1 MSFDTIL
8 FSKEDT
14 GVATITLNR
23 PERMNAFN
31 QQMLEDMEAVWKI
44 VREDPEIKCV
54 VLRGAPGRAFC
65 TGVDVIDG
73 ITFYPDE
80 PFRERDPGA
89 MLAPKTNQVWKPV
102 IGAVHGLCAGGA
114 FYFLNE
120 CDFIICSQDAQFFDP
135 HVSFGVVPSCEPIG
149 ASHRMPYGDIMRM
162 ILLGNSERISAETAL
177 RMSLVS
183 EIVENDKLWTRADE
197 LAAIIAAKPA
207 QAVQGAVKAMWEA
220 LDMPYSVAVR
230 NGYKY
235 PQIVNPPDWQDRS
248 AFKKESV
255 SIR

>member
-1 MSFDTIL
+1 MSFETIL
-8 FSKEDT
+8 FATNDV

-23 PERMNAFN
+23 PDKMNSFN

-44 VREDPEIKCV
+44 VREDSAIRTV
-54 VLRGAPGRAFC
+54 VLKAAPGRAFS
-65 TGVDVIDG
+65 TGVDVVEG

-80 PFRERDPGA
+80 PVRERDPGA
-89 MLAPKTNQVWKPV
+89 MLGPKSNLVWKPV
-102 IGAVHGLCAGGA
+102 IAAVHGLCAGGA

-120 CDFIICSQDAQFFDP
+120 CDIIICSEDAQFFDP

-149 ASHRMPYGDIMRM
+149 VSHRMPYGDIMRM
-162 ILLGNSERISAETAL
+162 ILLGNSERICAETAL

-183 EIVENDKLWTRADE
+183 EVVKLDALHDRAAE
-197 LAAIIAAKPA
+197 LAANIAAKPPGA
-207 QAVQGAVKAMWEA
+207 IQGAVKAMWEA

-235 PQIVNPPDWQDRS
+235 PQIINSDDWKDRS
-248 AFKKESV
+248 AFKKETV